1 MFRRFHLAV
10 SALTLVVFTLA
21 ATPAA
26 AQKAEQEIIDKARVA
41 LENLRRDPDFPTLNE
56 ALGRAKAVLIIPS
69 LIKAGFILGGE
80 GGSGVL
86 LARSANGGWGDPAF
100 YTMAS
105 GSVGLQVGAQDAE
118 VIFTVMTD
126 KGLQQVIQN
135 QFKLGADASIAVGPK
150 GMGLE
155 ASTTAALGAD
165 IYSFARTRG
174 AFAGG
179 SFEGSYIKAREEWN
193 RAYYGQNLSVDDIVL
208 NNKGN
213 APGADALK
221 QALGAR

>member
-1 MFRRFHLAV
+1 MFRNFHRIACIAFLAV
-10 SALTLVVFTLA
+10 FAL

-26 AQKAEQEIIDKARVA
+26 AQKAEQEIVDKARTA
-41 LENLRRDPDFPTLNE
+41 LLNLRNDPDFPTLNQ
-56 ALGRAKAVLIIPS
+56 ALDRAKAVVIIPS

-86 LARSANGGWGDPAF
+86 LARTVNGWGDPAF

-105 GSVGLQVGAQDAE
+105 GSIGLQIGAQDAE

-126 KGLQQVIQN
+126 KGLDQVLKN

-150 GMGLE
+150 GMGVE
-155 ASTTAALGAD
+155 ASTTPALGAD
-165 IYSFARTRG
+165 IYSFARTKG

-179 SFEGSYIKAREEWN
+179 SFEGSYLSAREEWN
-193 RAYYGQNLSVDDIVL
+193 RAYYGQTLSVEDIVRHG
-208 NNKGN
+208 KGN

-221 QALGAR
+221 QALAPR